1 MKIINFAFMKITLVC
16 IGKTRDSN
24 IAQSIAGYSSRLTHY
39 INFEFIALPDLK
51 STSKLTEQQQ
61 KEKEGA
67 MILSSIQPSDRV
79 ILLDERGRML
89 TSREFA
95 VALDRQMGSGLKRL
109 VFVIGGP
116 YGFSQA
122 VYDRADSKLSLSKMT
137 FSHEMV
143 RLFFVEQV
151 YRAMTI
157 LRGEPYHH
165 D

>member
-1 MKIINFAFMKITLVC
+1 MNDAPLVQAVE
-16 IGKTRDSN
+16 K
-24 IAQSIAGYSSRLTHY
+24 YVKRLAHY
-39 INFEFIALPDLK
+39 IPFQFVTIPDVK
-51 STSKLTEQQQ
+51 TTRAMTEQRQ
-61 KEKEGA
+61 KEAEGEL
-67 MILSSIQPSDRV
+67 ILSAVDNRDFV
-79 ILLDERGRML
+79 ILLDERGKEF

-95 VALDRQMGSGLKRL
+95 SYVDKKTLSLPGNL

-116 YGFSQA
+116 YGFSQE
-122 VYDRADSKLSLSKMT
+122 VYERANDKISLSRMT

-143 RLFFVEQV
+143 RLFFVEQL

>member
-1 MKIINFAFMKITLVC
+1 MKIQLYVV
-16 IGKTRDSN
+16 GKTTTSY
-24 IAQSIAGYSSRLTHY
+24 IATAIETYVSRLKHY
-39 INFEFIALPDLK
+39 IPFELKIIADLK
-51 STSKLTEQQQ
+51 NARKLTTEQQSVQ
-61 KEKEGA
+61 EGEQ
-67 MILSSIQPSDRV
+67 ILSNINSGDFV
-79 ILLDERGRML
+79 ILLDERGMEF

-95 VALDRQMGSGLKRL
+95 QFLEHRMATLSCNI
-109 VFVIGGP
+109 VFVVGGP
-116 YGFSQA
+116 YGFSRQ
-122 VYDRADSKLSLSKMT
+122 VYDRANYKISLSRMT

>member
-1 MKIINFAFMKITLVC
+1 MNDAPLVEAVNKYLKRLKHYIPFEYVTLPDVKSTRAVTEQRQKEAEGAL
-16 IGKTRDSN
+16 ILSYVDTRD
-24 IAQSIAGYSSRLTHY
+24 Y
-39 INFEFIALPDLK
+39 
-51 STSKLTEQQQ
+51 
-61 KEKEGA
+61 
-67 MILSSIQPSDRV
+67 V
-79 ILLDERGRML
+79 ILLDERGREL

-95 VALDRQMGSGLKRL
+95 TYIDKRILSMAGNL

-116 YGFSQA
+116 YGFSNE
-122 VYDRADSKLSLSKMT
+122 VYKRANDKISLSRMT